1 MWVPVS
7 ECIIKYTERRRIF
20 QSQEARFAKGRPL
33 WYFAALSMAAT
44 VREQQ
49 VVLRRKEDRRVR
61 GGHPWVFSNE
71 IRETRGS
78 PGTGDVVAVLDAGGH
93 SLGIGFYHPH
103 SLIAVR
109 LLARTEEEIDGEF
122 FRRRLAAALE
132 TRTRLYPS
140 ETVYRLVHG
149 EADFLPGLVI
159 DRFNELL
166 VVQTTSAGMDQR
178 LPLLCALLE
187 ELLHPDA
194 IIERNESPLRDLE
207 GLAHRTG
214 LLSGSVHTTEIRL
227 DGILYRVDTFEGQK
241 TGFFLDQRENR
252 KVVATLAPG
261 LSVLDC
267 FCNEGGF
274 ALAAARAG
282 ALAVAGID
290 VSARAIQQARE
301 NAARNALERCAFE
314 TADVFDHLKTLKA
327 AGQLFDLIVLDPPSF
342 TRSRR
347 TVPQA
352 RQGYLDLHR
361 SALALLRSPGFL
373 CTASCSYHITPETFL
388 EIVHRACRDAGRPA
402 QLLEWR
408 GASPDHPVLPAVQE
422 THYLKFGV
430 FRVL

>member
-1 MWVPVS
+1 MWLPVG
-7 ECIIKYTERRRIF
+7 ECILKYTEHSRIF
-20 QSQEARFAKGRPL
+20 QSRDRRFAKGCPL
-33 WYFAALSMAAT
+33 WYFAALSMAPT
-44 VREQQ
+44 IREQQ

-61 GGHPWVFSNE
+61 SGHPWVFSNE

-78 PGTGDVVAVLDAGGH
+78 PGPGEVVAVLDAGGRL
-93 SLGIGFYHPH
+93 LGIGFYHPH

-109 LLARTEEEIDGEF
+109 LLARTEEEIDADF
-122 FRRRLAAALE
+122 FRRRLTAALE
-132 TRTRLYPS
+132 TRTRLYPG

-149 EADFLPGLVI
+149 EADFVPGLVI

-166 VVQTTSAGMDQR
+166 VVQTTCAGMDQR

-187 ELLHPDA
+187 ELLHPEA

-207 GLAHRTG
+207 GLAQRRG
-214 LLSGSVHTTEIRL
+214 LLSGSRHATEVRL
-227 DGILYRVDTFEGQK
+227 DGVLYRVDTLEGQK

-252 KVVATLAPG
+252 KVVATLTPG

-267 FCNEGGF
+267 YCNEGGF

-290 VSARAIQQARE
+290 VSARAIQRARE
-301 NAARNALERCAFE
+301 NAACNDLERCLFE
-314 TADVFDHLKTLKA
+314 TADVFEHLKSLRA

-373 CTASCSYHITPETFL
+373 CTASCSHHITPETFL
-388 EIVHRACRDAGRPA
+388 EIIHRACREAGRPA
-402 QLLEWR
+402 QLLQWR
-408 GASPDHPVLPAVQE
+408 GASPDHPVLPAVPE
-422 THYLKFGV
+422 THYLKFGI